1 MARQADARGHGEK
14 VVQLL
19 RCGLLLDIAYI
30 HVSVKAF
37 LKGVDRELRKSRDAT
52 HFATDGPA
60 PRQTPMTGRIRD
72 SPLVVRLTRL
82 CPE

>member
-37 LKGVDRELRKSRDAT
+37 LKGVDRELRKSRDAS
-52 HFATDGPA
+52 A
-60 PRQTPMTGRIRD
+60 RQLG
-72 SPLVVRLTRL
+72 SA
-82 CPE
+82 